1 MGEWIDT
8 RDCVPLE
15 DGFYLVQT
23 VYGEVYGYN
32 YTSAGGWNT
41 FYTTEGELRDKSAI
55 NDGYVVRWFNA
66 PKPDAVPEEWYEE
79 HLHGKGVK
87 L

>member
-1 MGEWIDT
+1 MGEWINT

-23 VYGEVYGYN
+23 VYGEAYGYS
-32 YTSAGGWNT
+32 YTSAGGWNS
-41 FYTTEGELRDKSAI
+41 FYTTEGELRDQNAI

-66 PKPDAVPEEWYEE
+66 PKPKAVPRKWRKEYQM
-79 HLHGKGVK
+79 KGE
-87 L
+87 

>member
-23 VYGEVYGYN
+23 VYGEVHGYI

-41 FYTTEGELRDKSAI
+41 YYTTEGELRDQNAI

-66 PKPDAVPEEWYEE
+66 PKPKAVPRKWRKEYQM
-79 HLHGKGVK
+79 KGE
-87 L
+87 